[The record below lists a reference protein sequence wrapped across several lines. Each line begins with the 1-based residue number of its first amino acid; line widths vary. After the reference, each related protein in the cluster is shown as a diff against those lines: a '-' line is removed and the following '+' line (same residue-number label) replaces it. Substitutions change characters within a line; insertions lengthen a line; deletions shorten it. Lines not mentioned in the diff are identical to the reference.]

1 MTKPAGSDTL
11 APAMSLNDEQL
22 RAVLARAEEIHN
34 TPLPTAAW
42 NADIQTVLDAAED
55 LGLSR
60 TAIERALA
68 ERRDLFPEPPRV
80 GQLTWA
86 RSTDDKYYVAEV
98 LDVSRKGAHVRF
110 LRGGEISVGADGLR
124 PCGFLPGERVEC
136 DWPWW
141 GQWTATVIGYD
152 AVRRTVRVTDGWG
165 MNETFDIADVWIAPK
180 KTEPAGR
187 TRFIWKV
194 AAIGA
199 AVGAVVGAVATLVI
213 LR

>member
-1 MTKPAGSDTL
+1 
-11 APAMSLNDEQL
+11 MSLTDDQL

-42 NADIQTVLDAAED
+42 NQDVQVVLDAAEE

-86 RSTDDKYYVAEV
+86 KSSDGKYYVAEV
-98 LDVSRKGAHVRF
+98 LDVSRKGATVRF
-110 LRGGEISVGADGLR
+110 LRGGEVSVGAESLR
-124 PCGFLPGERVEC
+124 PCGFLPGERIMC

-141 GQWTATVIGYD
+141 GPWTGSVIGYN
-152 AVRRTVRVTDGWG
+152 VPGRTIRLTDGWG
-165 MNETFDIADVWIAPK
+165 SNETFDIADVWIEPK
-180 KTEPAGR
+180 KDSSFSR
-187 TRFIWKV
+187 NRFIWKV

-199 AVGAVVGAVATLVI
+199 AVGTVVGGLATLVL